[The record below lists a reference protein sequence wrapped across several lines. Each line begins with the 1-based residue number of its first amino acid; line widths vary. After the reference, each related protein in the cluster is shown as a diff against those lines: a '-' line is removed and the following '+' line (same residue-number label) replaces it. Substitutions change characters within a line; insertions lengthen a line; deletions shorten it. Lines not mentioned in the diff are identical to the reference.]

1 MVLPFDTIT
10 KSAGETQK
18 IGEDFGRFNVG
29 RVSGSPLVVCLWGD
43 LGSGKTTFVQGMAR
57 GLGIQPRLLSPTFI
71 IVRHYRVPITET
83 SMYHLDLYRFSGT
96 GSVNDIGLS
105 DMIHEPGSIVI
116 IEWPERLGTLLPLS
130 RVDVRFEI
138 VHEASRRITGV
149 LHG

>member
-1 MVLPFDTIT
+1 M
-10 KSAGETQK
+10 
-18 IGEDFGRFNVG
+18 
-29 RVSGSPLVVCLWGD
+29 VCLWGD